1 MKKRLLSMMTLL
13 MGMMLGLQA
22 QTLIDYPTSKNG
34 TSISG
39 TTTEGTVKVH
49 LNADAIACY
58 TLKNGYS
65 SDGVCNDNY
74 IKLETEGGFKAG
86 DVLTVA
92 GCVNNSDE
100 SKWGT
105 CVFFTMDAEKN
116 VTEVKTFDNFINS
129 RLVADDPTEQS
140 YTLEADAEVIL
151 LGRLGNTGTNLT
163 TIKVVRGGASEGPK
177 PAITFEAGAA
187 ERIITVGLNAAG
199 KVSVDWGNGE
209 LVEQEATAAY
219 DGWENMLDFLGTP
232 VGTVKIYGEGIIYFE
247 SFTKYATT
255 DATTITD
262 GITSIDLSNVATT
275 LTELD
280 IHQNNLK
287 SIDLSKLTALTT
299 LTIGVNDFTTI
310 DLSANTELTSVDF
323 SNGKNNGLLETIDL
337 SKNTKLT
344 KVVLSG
350 NKLKTLDFSNNPLVK
365 TFTVLNNQLTD
376 VTIGAN
382 TAKGHTFQFGGNKL
396 TKFSLKDATNLS
408 TSFVYLR
415 DNNLTELELPAA
427 VRRIWVDGNDFTLAQ
442 LYALKGMATQ
452 TFTYATTFTKENA
465 QAPLQIAADGD
476 KVDLSAQA
484 KLGETATVF
493 TWKDAEGNTLAEG
506 TDYTAA
512 EGVFT
517 FLKSMTGIYCEMTN
531 AELDAFTAE
540 KPYKTS
546 AIDIVSAAIK
556 NLKAEN
562 TRAAIFN
569 LAGQRLDAP
578 QKGLNI
584 IGGKKVMMK

>member
-1 MKKRLLSMMTLL
+1 
-13 MGMMLGLQA
+13 
-22 QTLIDYPTSKNG
+22 
-34 TSISG
+34 
-39 TTTEGTVKVH
+39 
-49 LNADAIACY
+49 
-58 TLKNGYS
+58 
-65 SDGVCNDNY
+65 
-74 IKLETEGGFKAG
+74 
-86 DVLTVA
+86 
-92 GCVNNSDE
+92 
-100 SKWGT
+100 
-105 CVFFTMDAEKN
+105 
-116 VTEVKTFDNFINS
+116 
-129 RLVADDPTEQS
+129 
-140 YTLEADAEVIL
+140 
-151 LGRLGNTGTNLT
+151 
-163 TIKVVRGGASEGPK
+163 
-177 PAITFEAGAA
+177 
-187 ERIITVGLNAAG
+187 
-199 KVSVDWGNGE
+199 
-209 LVEQEATAAY
+209 
-219 DGWENMLDFLGTP
+219 MLDFLGTP

-310 DLSANTELTSVDF
+310 DLSANTELTAVDF

-415 DNNLTELELPAA
+415 DNNLTELELPAD

-465 QAPLQIAADGD
+465 QAPLQISADGD

-506 TDYTAA
+506 TDYTTA

-556 NLKAEN
+556 NLKVES

-584 IGGKKVMMK
+584 VGGKKMIMK

>member
-13 MGMMLGLQA
+13 MGMMLGMQA
-22 QTLIDYPTSKNG
+22 QTLIDYPTSKDG

-65 SDGVCNDNY
+65 SEGVCNDNY

-116 VTEVKTFDNFINS
+116 VTEVKAFDNFINS
-129 RLVADDPTEQS
+129 RLVADDPVEQS

-151 LGRLGNTGTNLT
+151 LGRSGNTGTNVTL
-163 TIKVVRGGASEGPK
+163 IKVVRGGSSEGPK

-187 ERIITVGLNAAG
+187 ERIISIGLNAAG

-219 DGWENMLDFLGTP
+219 DGWENILDFVGTP
-232 VGTVKIYGEGIIYFE
+232 AGTVKIYGEGIIFFE
-247 SFTKYATT
+247 SFTKYEN
-255 DATTITD
+255 DATTITN
-262 GITSIDLSNVATT
+262 GITNIDLSNVATT

-299 LTIGVNDFTTI
+299 LNIGANDFSTI
-310 DLSANTELTSVDF
+310 DLSANTELTAIDL
-323 SNGKNNGLLETIDL
+323 SNSKNIGLLETLDL
-337 SKNTKLT
+337 SKNPNLT

-350 NKLKTLDFSNNPLVK
+350 NKLTTLDFSNNPLVK

-382 TAKGHTFQFGGNKL
+382 TTKGHTFQFGGNKL
-396 TKFSLKDATNLS
+396 TKFSLKDVTNLS
-408 TSFVYLR
+408 TSYVYLR
-415 DNNLTELELPAA
+415 DNDLTELELPAA
-427 VRRIWVDGNDFTLAQ
+427 VRRIWVDGNAFTLAQ
-442 LYALKGMATQ
+442 LYELKGMATQ
-452 TFTYATTFTKENA
+452 TFTYATLFTKESA
-465 QAPLQIAADGD
+465 QAPMQITADGD

-512 EGVFT
+512 DGVFT
-517 FLKSMTGIYCEMTN
+517 FLKSMNGIHCEMTN
-531 AELDAFTAE
+531 AELDGFTAE
-540 KPYKTS
+540 QPYKTI
-546 AIDIVSAAIK
+546 AIDIVAAAISNVK
-556 NLKAEN
+556 VKS
-562 TRAAIFN
+562 TRATIFN
-569 LAGQRLDAP
+569 LAGQRMNAP
-578 QKGLNI
+578 KKGLNI
-584 IGGKKVMMK
+584 IDGKKVINF